1 MDNNAILLIEPEH
14 GLHPFKLSLKSNAHR
29 AYYL

>member
-14 GLHPFKLSLKSNAHR
+14 PFKLSLKSNAYR